1 MTILNGQPIGDPA
14 PKPRAATTPK
24 PVSPNALPEA
34 PNFMLGLMS
43 LIFAFAFPI
52 AGLVLGAI
60 ALNMS
65 RRDGYKNSLALA
77 GFVLGLVFT
86 ILSTILIVIAAIVGI
101 VFGATVFGGLF
112 QVCQQLGPGVHDYN
126 GATYTCS

>member
-14 PKPRAATTPK
+14 PKPQVGTK
-24 PVSPNALPEA
+24 PVSPNTLPEA

-43 LIFAFAFPI
+43 LIFAFAFPV
-52 AGLVLGAI
+52 AGLVIGAI
-60 ALNMS
+60 ALNLA

-86 ILSTILIVIAAIVGI
+86 ILLVVAAIVGI
-101 VFGATVFGGLF
+101 VLGATVFGNLF
-112 QVCQQLGPGVHDYN
+112 QVCQQLGQGTHQYN
-126 GATYTCS
+126 GVTYTCS